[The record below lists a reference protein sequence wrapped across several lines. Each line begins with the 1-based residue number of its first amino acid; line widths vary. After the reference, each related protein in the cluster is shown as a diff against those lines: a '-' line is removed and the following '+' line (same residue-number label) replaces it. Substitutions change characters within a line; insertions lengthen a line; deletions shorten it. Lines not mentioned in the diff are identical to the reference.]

1 MAASGQM
8 RMMIQRSR
16 RPFALTTEAAFAVE
30 GVWLIKA
37 NFSFRK
43 TVEGPLRA
51 LVNQARL
58 AVMAALTRQALLG
71 WGLGANTVR
80 VRLKSGA
87 HLTEFPLPGKA
98 LTSNL
103 LLL

>member
-1 MAASGQM
+1 
-8 RMMIQRSR
+8 MMIPRSR
-16 RPFALTTEAAFAVE
+16 RPFALTTEAAFTVD

-37 NFSFRK
+37 HFSFRK
-43 TVEGPLRA
+43 TAEGPVRA
-51 LVNQARL
+51 LVNHARL
-58 AVMAALTRQALLG
+58 AVMAALTRQALRG

-80 VRLKSGA
+80 VRLRSLG
-87 HLTEFPLPGKA
+87 HRTDFPLPGKT

>member
-1 MAASGQM
+1 MI
-8 RMMIQRSR
+8 IQRGLP
-16 RPFALTTEAAFAVE
+16 PFALSTEAAFTVE

-43 TVEGPLRA
+43 TAGGSIRA

-58 AVMAALTRQALLG
+58 AVMAALTRQALRG
-71 WGLGANTVR
+71 WGLGAQTVQ
-80 VRLKSGA
+80 VRLESGG
-87 HLTEFPLPGKA
+87 HLTDFPLPQKT

>member
-1 MAASGQM
+1 MAASGLIF
-8 RMMIQRSR
+8 MIPRSR
-16 RPFALTTEAAFAVE
+16 RPFVLTTEAAFTAE
-30 GVWLIKA
+30 GVWLINA

-43 TVEGPLRA
+43 TVEGTIRA

-58 AVMAALTRQALLG
+58 AVMAALTRQALRG
-71 WGLGANTVR
+71 WGLGANKVR
-80 VRLKSGA
+80 VRLKSGG
-87 HLTEFPLPGKA
+87 HRTDFPLPGKT

>member
-1 MAASGQM
+1 MT
-8 RMMIQRSR
+8 IQRALP
-16 RPFALTTEAAFAVE
+16 PFALTTEAAFTAE
-30 GVWLIKA
+30 GVWLIRA

-43 TVEGPLRA
+43 TAEGPIRA

-58 AVMAALTRQALLG
+58 AVIAALTRQALRG
-71 WGLGANTVR
+71 WGLGAKTVQ
-80 VRLKSGA
+80 VRLKSGG
-87 HLTEFPLPGKA
+87 HLTDFPLREKT

>member
-1 MAASGQM
+1 
-8 RMMIQRSR
+8 MIQRGLA
-16 RPFALTTEAAFAVE
+16 PFALTTEAGFTVG

-43 TVEGPLRA
+43 TAQGPIRA

-58 AVMAALTRQALLG
+58 AVMAALTRQALRG
-71 WGLGANTVR
+71 WGFGAKTVR
-80 VRLKSGA
+80 VRLESGG
-87 HLTEFPLPGKA
+87 HLTDFPLLERT